1 MSKYFGKIVIGFV
14 YSLFCINC
22 CSWLFFSCSENPNQN
37 VDPNIPTESHLI
49 STVIDVSDG
58 DTFSIYYKNQK
69 WKVRVLNVDCFEVS
83 KGNRLTEQASK
94 AGISV
99 DSAFKLGL
107 KAKDF
112 AKVTLLNRKVE
123 LLRDYREPNID
134 IYGRLLRITIID
146 GMRYDSLIK
155 SLGLAVPEK

>member
-1 MSKYFGKIVIGFV
+1 MSKYFGKIVTGFV
-14 YSLFCINC
+14 FSLFFIYC
-22 CSWLFFSCSENPNQN
+22 CTLLFFSCSENYNQN

-49 STVIDVSDG
+49 STVIDISDG

-83 KGNRLTEQASK
+83 KGTRLTEQANK

-99 DSAFKLGL
+99 DSALKLGL

-112 AKVTLLNRKVE
+112 AKVTLLNKKVD
-123 LLRDYREPNID
+123 LLRDYREPNTD

-146 GMRYDSLIK
+146 GLRYDSLIK